1 MALSSE
7 EFFLS
12 VEEISG
18 KSLNEKQKEAIV
30 YTEGPLKII
39 AGPGS
44 GKTEVLVLKALY
56 LITVKGVNPK
66 SIFLVTFTRKAS
78 EEFLSRLVTYAGALK
93 AKHPELSFE
102 AYDIYSGTL
111 HSLAIRVM
119 EEFQYS
125 KFEKYRLLG
134 DFEREI
140 FIFKNF
146 YEETKKEEF
155 LPLYKLF
162 EKEEEIGDELYLKRL
177 SLLSLLF
184 EFIPQ
189 NNIPSSRLIKEEY
202 PPLSIAGNLYRKYV
216 NLLKE
221 NHYIDH
227 THIEKLFLQFLNS
240 EESEIFIEGDGTDYF
255 PGIRYVLVD
264 EYQDTNPLDEK
275 IYFTLVRKSKNLTV
289 VGDDN
294 QSLYRFRGA
303 VVDCFINFE
312 KSCEKY
318 LGRKAVKV
326 ELLKNYRSDKQIVA
340 FINYF
345 LKRHK
350 SHKDYK
356 LSKAWERL
364 SIEKKILFS
373 SGVEAYKATENSI
386 IEIEGDEEE
395 LAEKCYY
402 LVKELKGRGIISKY
416 SDVVL
421 LLPSTREDK
430 FAGKVREIFERRGIP
445 VYNPRAK
452 SLIYQKET
460 GVMLGALLKIIPE
473 EANIPESL
481 KETVAIWK
489 ETFERESSEEL
500 KKKVKELS
508 SAINPENLNIL
519 ELFYQLLSYE
529 PLKSFKENFLTSVNL
544 ARLSQLI
551 SSFSQMVEDKNSLI
565 QEFYRTFLFILSVK
579 GADLQEVKEVPQDM
593 FPIMT
598 IHQSKGLEFPIVIVG
613 DTENIS
619 GDWRLGKLEEL
630 FSRFLKNYVHDFS
643 WERSILDAVRRFYVA
658 YSRAQYCLVILR
670 KKELLPYDKNRPWKT
685 AAFPGFDLRWYKKFT
700 EKFHR
705 KVKNGERSRNRETS

>member
-1 MALSSE
+1 MEEKSFFLLVE
-7 EFFLS
+7 EFT
-12 VEEISG
+12 G
-18 KSLNEKQKEAIV
+18 KRLNEKQKEAIV
-30 YTEGPLKII
+30 HTEGPLKIV

-102 AYDIYSGTL
+102 PYDIYSGTL

-162 EKEEEIGDELYLKRL
+162 EKEGDEEIGEELYLRRL

-189 NNIPSSRLIKEEY
+189 NNISSGKLIKEKY
-202 PPLSIAGNLYRKYV
+202 PPISIAGNLYRKYFS
-216 NLLKE
+216 LLKE

-240 EESEIFIEGDGTDYF
+240 EESKIFIEGDGTDYF

-275 IYFTLVRKSKNLTV
+275 IYFTLTGKNKNLTV

-312 KSCEKY
+312 KSCKDI
-318 LGRKAVKV
+318 LGEEAVKI

-345 LKRHK
+345 LRK
-350 SHKDYK
+350 HKDYSDYKFAWKK
-356 LSKAWERL
+356 LSM
-364 SIEKKILFS
+364 EKKILFS
-373 SGVEAYKATENSI
+373 SGVEVYKTTENSV

-402 LVKELKGRGIISKY
+402 LVKELKSRGIISKY

-430 FAGKVREIFERRGIP
+430 FAGKVRKTFERRGIP

-452 SLIYQKET
+452 SLIYQKEI
-460 GVMLGALLKIIPE
+460 GVMLGALLNILPEKNGIPG
-473 EANIPESL
+473 SL
-481 KETVAIWK
+481 KETTTLWK
-489 ETFERESSEEL
+489 ETFEKEASEEL
-500 KKKVKELS
+500 KKKVEELS

-519 ELFYQLLSYE
+519 ELFYQLLSCE
-529 PLKSFKENFLTSVNL
+529 PLKSFKKNLLTSVNL

-551 SSFSQMVEDKNSLI
+551 SSFSQMVEDRDSLI
-565 QEFYRTFLFILSVK
+565 PEFFRTFLFILSTRN
-579 GADLQEVKEVPQDM
+579 ADLQEVEEIPHDV
-593 FPIMT
+593 FPLMT

-613 DTENIS
+613 DIDNIS
-619 GDWRLGKLEEL
+619 GEWRIGKTEELLGK
-630 FSRFLKNYVHDFS
+630 FLKNYTGKFR
-643 WERSILDAVRRFYVA
+643 WERNILDAVRKFYVA
-658 YSRAQYCLVILR
+658 YSRAQYCLVILK

-685 AAFPGFDLRWYKKFT
+685 AAFPGFDLRWYKRFT
-700 EKFHR
+700 ERFQK
-705 KVKNGERSRNRETS
+705 KVENDERLKDRETS

>member
-1 MALSSE
+1 MLNENTFFKVIE
-7 EFFLS
+7 EFS
-12 VEEISG
+12 R
-18 KSLNEKQKEAIV
+18 KKLNENQKEAIV
-30 YTEGPLKII
+30 HTEGPLKII

-56 LITVKGVNPK
+56 LITVKGANPK

-78 EEFLSRLVTYAGALK
+78 EEFLSRFVNYAGALK
-93 AKHPELSFE
+93 EKHPELSFE
-102 AYDIYSGTL
+102 PYDIYSGTL
-111 HSLAIRVM
+111 HSLAIRIM
-119 EEFQYS
+119 DEFQYS

-146 YEETKKEEF
+146 YNETKKEEF

-162 EKEEEIGDELYLKRL
+162 EKEEDEEIGEELYLRRL

-189 NNIPSSRLIKEEY
+189 NNIPSNKLIEEEY
-202 PPLSIAGNLYRKYV
+202 PPLLIAGNLYRKYV

-221 NHYIDH
+221 NNYIDH

-240 EESEIFIEGDGTDYF
+240 EESKLFIEGDGTDYF

-275 IYFTLVRKSKNLTV
+275 IYFTLAKKSKNLTV

-312 KSCEKY
+312 KSCKDI
-318 LGRKAVKV
+318 LGEEAVKV

-345 LKRHK
+345 LRK
-350 SHKDYK
+350 HKDYSDYK
-356 LSKAWERL
+356 SAWKEL

-373 SGVEAYKATENSI
+373 SGVEVYKTTENSV
-386 IEIEGDEEE
+386 IEIEGNEEE
-395 LAEKCYY
+395 LAEKCFY
-402 LVKELKGRGIISKY
+402 LVKELKSRGIISKY

-445 VYNPRAK
+445 VYNPRSK
-452 SLIYQKET
+452 SLIYQKEI
-460 GVMLGALLKIIPE
+460 GVMLGALLNILPE
-473 EANIPESL
+473 ESNIPGSL
-481 KETVAIWK
+481 KETISFWK
-489 ETFERESSEEL
+489 ETFEREASEEL

-508 SAINPENLNIL
+508 STINPENLNIL
-519 ELFYQLLSYE
+519 EIFYQLLSYE
-529 PLKSFKENFLTSVNL
+529 PLKSFKENILTSANL

-551 SSFSQMVEDKNSLI
+551 SSFSQMVEDRNSLI
-565 QEFYRTFLFILSVK
+565 SEFFRTFLFILSTK
-579 GADLQEVKEVPQDM
+579 SADLQEVKEVPQDM

-613 DTENIS
+613 DLDNIS
-619 GDWRLGKLEEL
+619 GDRKLGRTEKL
-630 FSRFLKNYVHDFS
+630 FKKFLKSYTKGFN
-643 WERSILDAVRRFYVA
+643 WERSILDAVRKFYVA
-658 YSRAQYCLVILR
+658 YSRAQYCLIILK
-670 KKELLPYDKNRPWKT
+670 KKEIEPYNNREPWKT
-685 AAFPGFDLRWYKKFT
+685 AAFPGFNIDWHETFSKKFQ
-700 EKFHR
+700 R
-705 KVKNGERSRNRETS
+705 KIENDERPENKKTS

>member
-1 MALSSE
+1 M
-7 EFFLS
+7 S
-12 VEEISG
+12 VEKFSE
-18 KSLNEKQKEAIV
+18 KKLNDKQKEAII
-30 YTEGPLKII
+30 YTKGPLKII

-78 EEFLSRLVTYAGALK
+78 EEFLSRFVNYAGALK
-93 AKHPELSFE
+93 EKHPELSFE
-102 AYDIYSGTL
+102 PYDIYSGTL
-111 HSLAIRVM
+111 HSLAIRIM
-119 EEFQYS
+119 DEFQYS

-146 YEETKKEEF
+146 CRIIKSPKLLSFFSFFEDEEKTK
-155 LPLYKLF
+155 
-162 EKEEEIGDELYLKRL
+162 EKSEEELLHDRL
-177 SLLSLLF
+177 SLLSFLF
-184 EFIPQ
+184 DFIPQ
-189 NNIPSSRLIKEEY
+189 NLILSKKLVKEKGYDNNSRVRLI
-202 PPLSIAGNLYRKYV
+202 AGKLYRKYTD
-216 NLLKE
+216 LLAKE
-221 NHYIDH
+221 NYIDY
-227 THIEKLFLQFLNS
+227 THIEWLFLQFLNS
-240 EESEIFIEGDGTDYF
+240 NSEESKLFIEGDGTEYF
-255 PGIRYVLVD
+255 PGIRYILVD

-275 IYFTLVRKSKNLTV
+275 IYFTLAKRSKNLTV

-312 KSCEKY
+312 KSCKDI
-318 LGRKAVKV
+318 LGEKAVRV

-345 LKRHK
+345 LKKHK
-350 SHKDYK
+350 EYSDYK
-356 LSKAWERL
+356 SAWKKL

-373 SGVEAYKATENSI
+373 SGIEVYKTTENSV

-402 LVKELKGRGIISKY
+402 LVKELKSRGIISKY

-430 FAGKVREIFERRGIP
+430 FAGEIRQTFEKKGIP

-452 SLIYQKET
+452 SLIYQKEI
-460 GVMLGALLKIIPE
+460 GVMLGALLNILPE
-473 EANIPESL
+473 ESNIPNSL
-481 KETVAIWK
+481 KETISFWK

-508 SAINPENLNIL
+508 STINPENLNIL

-529 PLKSFKENFLTSVNL
+529 PLKSFKENILTSANL

-551 SSFSQMVEDKNSLI
+551 SSFSQMVEERNSLI
-565 QEFYRTFLFILSVK
+565 SEFFRTFLFILSTK
-579 GADLQEVKEVPQDM
+579 SADLQEVKEVPQDM

-613 DTENIS
+613 DLDNIS
-619 GDWRLGKLEEL
+619 GDWKLGKMEEL
-630 FSRFLKNYVHDFS
+630 FERFLKNYTKGFS
-643 WERSILDAVRRFYVA
+643 WERNTLDAVRKFYVA
-658 YSRAQYCLVILR
+658 YSRAQYCLIILK
-670 KKELLPYDKNRPWKT
+670 KKEVEPYSDRRPWKT
-685 AAFPGFDLRWYKKFT
+685 AAFPGFNLNWHKTFSKKFQ
-700 EKFHR
+700 R
-705 KVKNGERSRNRETS
+705 KIKDDERPKNKKTS

>member
-1 MALSSE
+1 MLNENTFFKAIE
-7 EFFLS
+7 EF
-12 VEEISG
+12 SG
-18 KSLNEKQKEAIV
+18 KKLNERQKEAIV
-30 YTEGPLKII
+30 YTKGPLKII

-78 EEFLSRLVTYAGALK
+78 EEFLLRLVTYAGALK
-93 AKHPELSFE
+93 AKHPDLSFE
-102 AYDIYSGTL
+102 AYDIYSGTP

-162 EKEEEIGDELYLKRL
+162 EKEGDEEIGEELYLRRL

-189 NNIPSSRLIKEEY
+189 NNIPSSKLIKEEY
-202 PPLSIAGNLYRKYV
+202 PPLSIAGNLYRKYF

-227 THIEKLFLQFLNS
+227 THIEKLFLQFLSS
-240 EESEIFIEGDGTDYF
+240 EESKIFIEGDGTDYF

-275 IYFTLVRKSKNLTV
+275 IYFTLVRESKKLTV

-312 KSCEKY
+312 ESCKKY
-318 LGRKAVKV
+318 LGEKAVKV
-326 ELLKNYRSDKQIVA
+326 ELLQNYRSDKQIVA

-345 LKRHK
+345 LRK
-350 SHKDYK
+350 HKDYSDYK
-356 LSKAWERL
+356 SAWKKL

-373 SGVEAYKATENSI
+373 SGVEVYKTTENSV
-386 IEIEGDEEE
+386 IEIEGNEEE

-402 LVKELKGRGIISKY
+402 LVKELKSRGIISKY

-430 FAGKVREIFERRGIP
+430 FAGKVRKIFERRGIP

-452 SLIYQKET
+452 SLIYQKEI
-460 GVMLGALLKIIPE
+460 GVMLGALLNILPE
-473 EANIPESL
+473 EANIPGSL

-508 SAINPENLNIL
+508 STINPENLNIL

-551 SSFSQMVEDKNSLI
+551 SSFSQMVEDRNSLI
-565 QEFYRTFLFILSVK
+565 SEFFRTFLFILSTK
-579 GADLQEVKEVPQDM
+579 NADLQEAKEVPQDM
-593 FPIMT
+593 FPLMT

-613 DTENIS
+613 DLDNIS
-619 GDWRLGKLEEL
+619 GNWRLGKTEEL
-630 FSRFLKNYVHDFS
+630 FEKFLKNHSRDFR
-643 WERSILDAVRRFYVA
+643 WERSIIDAVRKFYVA
-658 YSRAQYCLVILR
+658 YSRAQYCLVILK

-685 AAFPGFDLRWYKKFT
+685 AAFPGFDLRWHKKFT
-700 EKFHR
+700 EKFQR
-705 KVKNGERSRNRETS
+705 KVENDGRSKDRETS